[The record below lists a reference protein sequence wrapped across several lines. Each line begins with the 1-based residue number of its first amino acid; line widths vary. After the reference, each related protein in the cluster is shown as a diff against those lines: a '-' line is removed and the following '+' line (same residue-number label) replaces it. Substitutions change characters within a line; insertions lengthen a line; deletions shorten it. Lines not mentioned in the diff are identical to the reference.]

1 MSSQYLKVNRGPFIC
16 HAHLA
21 ANVNNPLIAVC
32 MIPHMDMD
40 EAWDCRSRSKK
51 NDPYGT
57 RYHWSTCRLE
67 FCHADKQT
75 QNLVRF
81 PAA

>member
-1 MSSQYLKVNRGPFIC
+1 MSSQLLKANRGPFIC

-32 MIPHMDMD
+32 MIPHTDMD
-40 EAWDCRSRSKK
+40 EAWNCRNRLKK
-51 NDPYGT
+51 EDIHGT
-57 RYHWSTCRLE
+57 RYHWSTCRPE
-67 FCHADKQT
+67 WCRVDNEM
-75 QNLVRF
+75 QNLIRL